1 MSEGLIDQVQGL
13 LQTVSEDVNRLYG
26 ESLANNETF
35 LEALDDVAANVL
47 GLQAVIA
54 ALVQKYPVDADV
66 AKAWL
71 KNNMDPEGQG
81 TEKAEAVV
89 DFVLGLE

>member
-1 MSEGLIDQVQGL
+1 MSEDLINQVQGL
-13 LQTVSEDVNRLYG
+13 LQTVSEDVNQRYEDTLR
-26 ESLANNETF
+26 NNETF

-54 ALVQKYPVDADV
+54 AIVRKYPIDADV
-66 AKAWL
+66 AKSWL
-71 KNNMDPEGQG
+71 KDNMDSEGQG

-89 DFVLGLE
+89 DFVLGLD

>member
-1 MSEGLIDQVQGL
+1 MSEGLIEQVQGL
-13 LQTVSEDVNRLYG
+13 LQTVSTDVNRLY
-26 ESLANNETF
+26 EEAQNNTNTF

-47 GLQAVIA
+47 GLQSIIA
-54 ALVQKYPVDADV
+54 AMVKKYPVDAAE

-71 KNNMDPEGQG
+71 KSNMDPEGQG

-89 DFVLGLE
+89 DFLLGQK